1 MAVYCFITSLPPAY
15 TVKTIVSGGVTL
27 KDYIQE
33 RAVELANY
41 IVDTKN
47 GESDFEEGD
56 IFPEE
61 AAVVVTYHTFQG

>member
-1 MAVYCFITSLPPAY
+1 MSSLLPVY
-15 TVKTIVSGGVTL
+15 TVKTVALGGITL
-27 KDYIQE
+27 RDYIQE